1 MPRPKQV
8 SSLEI
13 SQVFQTTTII
23 ILILLTVIMI
33 TLIKIIKIKNF
44 ISIYYTNQLGLALAT
59 KIVDPGAN
67 PIETSMWDHSEKSYK
82 NLLKDIKYT

>member
-13 SQVFQTTTII
+13 SQVSRQPQSWAKYSYCYNDNTD
-23 ILILLTVIMI
+23 
-33 TLIKIIKIKNF
+33 KNNKIKNF

-59 KIVDPGAN
+59 K
-67 PIETSMWDHSEKSYK
+67 
-82 NLLKDIKYT
+82 L